1 MVKPKGQPHALT
13 GGQLE
18 VHFSKNRIFSARNAK
33 LFPGQLC
40 VGEDFGKATERPMA
54 TMWIIDQVREQALF
68 LAYRIRAVDCREHS
82 SARLAAGGNNQ
93 PYRLKSVGVEPKLS
107 RLQQGRPLMSPS

>member
-1 MVKPKGQPHALT
+1 
-13 GGQLE
+13 
-18 VHFSKNRIFSARNAK
+18 
-33 LFPGQLC
+33 
-40 VGEDFGKATERPMA
+40 
-54 TMWIIDQVREQALF
+54 MWIIDQVREQTLF